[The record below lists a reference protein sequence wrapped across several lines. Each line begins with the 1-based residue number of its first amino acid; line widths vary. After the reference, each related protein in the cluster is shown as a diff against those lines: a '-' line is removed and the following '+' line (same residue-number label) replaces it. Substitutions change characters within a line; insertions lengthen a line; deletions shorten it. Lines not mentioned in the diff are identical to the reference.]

1 LSGNGPFWKKDRSGK
16 QRTLKKCLSKS
27 IDELLK
33 RQPITRTDDMMKN
46 KEPRVYIGGGTSRIK
61 QNKTM
66 SQQDK

>member
-1 LSGNGPFWKKDRSGK
+1 
-16 QRTLKKCLSKS
+16 LSKS
-27 IDELLK
+27 SDELLK

-46 KEPRVYIGGGTSRIK
+46 KDVAEPRVYKGGGTSIIK